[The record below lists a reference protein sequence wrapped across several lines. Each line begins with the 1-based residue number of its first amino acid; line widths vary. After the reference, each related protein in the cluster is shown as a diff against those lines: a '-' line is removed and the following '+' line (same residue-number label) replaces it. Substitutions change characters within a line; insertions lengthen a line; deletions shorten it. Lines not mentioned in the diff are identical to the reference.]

1 MDIFLENAQK
11 INDFDYNKMLDDLEF
26 ESRHQRILN
35 SIKNKWKNI
44 GNKYKEKVDE
54 YKKQNEILY
63 KKKNHA
69 LQKKL
74 KEKDDLLLRNIEY
87 KRKLKSEERKK
98 IGNLMKQKIDNV
110 NQNLEIYLNEQ
121 EEKRLKLERK
131 MNNKSIIKLI
141 IFLIVE
147 LIEERHNKFIAES
160 QEKISKKL
168 KKNYQNYNKSLQ
180 MYLNKKEEEEK
191 EKEEKAKKK
200 FEGYVNILLFI

>member
-1 MDIFLENAQK
+1 
-11 INDFDYNKMLDDLEF
+11 
-26 ESRHQRILN
+26 
-35 SIKNKWKNI
+35 
-44 GNKYKEKVDE
+44 
-54 YKKQNEILY
+54 
-63 KKKNHA
+63 
-69 LQKKL
+69 
-74 KEKDDLLLRNIEY
+74 
-87 KRKLKSEERKK
+87 
-98 IGNLMKQKIDNV
+98 MKQKIDNV

-200 FEGYVNILLFI
+200 I

>member
-1 MDIFLENAQK
+1 
-11 INDFDYNKMLDDLEF
+11 MLDDLEF

-121 EEKRLKLERK
+121 EEKRLKLERI

-168 KKNYQNYNKSLQ
+168 KKNFQNYNKSLQ